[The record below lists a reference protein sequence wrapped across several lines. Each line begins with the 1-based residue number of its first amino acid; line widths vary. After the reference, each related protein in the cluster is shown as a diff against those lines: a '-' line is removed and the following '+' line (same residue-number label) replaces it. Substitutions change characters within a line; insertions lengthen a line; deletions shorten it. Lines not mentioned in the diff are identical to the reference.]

1 VRVRF
6 TPSGR
11 DQFLAAITYLL
22 RENPAAAI
30 AFRQKV
36 EKALLRLRRFPQS
49 GRTLP
54 EFPDLPFREVIIAP
68 YRLFYRVKERTIWVV
83 AVWHGAQL
91 PKQPREVEGK

>member
-11 DQFLAAITYLL
+11 TQFLTAVAYLR
-22 RENPAAAI
+22 RENPVAAG
-30 AFRQKV
+30 AFRQRV
-36 EKALLRLRRFPQS
+36 EKALLRLRRFPPS
-49 GRTLP
+49 GRVLP

-68 YRLFYRVKERTIWVV
+68 YRLFYRIKGKTIWIV

-91 PKQPREVEGK
+91 PKQPHEVEGQ